1 MRSMRMCS
9 SEQQELQ
16 QTPELHEAPGSS
28 TEHTAHTSASRSQ
41 FWITRGS
48 HHGKLHW
55 KDCISYILQISVE
68 WSCNKC
74 WRVLQTAVPIRKVR
88 THSRPISVFWY
99 LSARICSLWTSLI
112 RLVFFYYLVRH
123 LCGTWCLLPLSS
135 CTLQIT
141 FRWKVNVLVS
151 FYPHYTAYQFT
162 SKWSIFSPYRCKSS
176 SSTTRK
182 ETCFGGILWKAWSLR
197 SSLNIL
203 HGEMFYRSNRFCGKA
218 SWIRILHN
226 IYLKFLRTIVLLPF
240 RYFFS
245 YVGRLMLSS
254 LNHCTVRL
262 TGDSKNSGYKR

>member
-1 MRSMRMCS
+1 MVLWQVLESTTNRCS
-9 SEQQELQ
+9 DQEG
-16 QTPELHEAPGSS
+16 ENAF
-28 TEHTAHTSASRSQ
+28 TSDLR
-41 FWITRGS
+41 
-48 HHGKLHW
+48 
-55 KDCISYILQISVE
+55 ILIFIGE
-68 WSCNKC
+68 DLLTLN
-74 WRVLQTAVPIRKVR
+74 LLDP
-88 THSRPISVFWY
+88 P
-99 LSARICSLWTSLI
+99 
-112 RLVFFYYLVRH
+112 RLYYLVRH

-182 ETCFGGILWKAWSLR
+182 ETCFGGILWQAWSLR
-197 SSLNIL
+197 SSLIIL
-203 HGEMFYRSNRFCGKA
+203 HGEMFYRSHRFCGKA